1 MHALRH
7 FAVSFRRVAH
17 ARSGQA
23 AGLTG
28 LTLGVLAAS
37 VLMATSPRL
46 PPVWDEGDAL
56 DRADAV
62 RDWFAGFQSPDRFP
76 RPLTAGGLRQGWPFT
91 TTREG
96 HPAFYG
102 LVIALGRE
110 LAPSFLDPLTRYR
123 FGPILLFAVA
133 CGAAGAR
140 VARNWGTLA
149 AAAAV
154 LGILLQP
161 RLFAHAHFASFD
173 GPLTAC
179 WLLTWAALPVNQC
192 PLGRGTTASLRST
205 ALCLILCGAALG
217 LTMAC
222 KASGLL
228 AAFPVMVGLLLIFG
242 RRAAL
247 AIPIVVATA
256 SAMFWAVNP
265 PLWLH
270 PVEGLGRFLYLNLNR
285 AEQPGLNIAIWFA
298 GRMYNLDFPLPW
310 YNTLLWTAIAV
321 PLPILCFF
329 LIGLIFVLGSHSHRR
344 SGAILGAFWITLVIA
359 RAIPG
364 TPPHD
369 GIRQFLPS
377 FGILGIVAGIG
388 AVSAYRFL
396 RLAIARRAREAL
408 RPFDLMILRFHT
420 LRRRGRR
427 AAPPPRRPCCDRPIS
442 AAATSLK
449 HRPMFGILQ
458 LALTL
463 FYLSPIY
470 SLVVYAPQWL
480 SFYNCLIGGVGGA
493 SRAGF
498 EATYYWDAL
507 DGDVMRWLRDH
518 TSDGETVF
526 LATYPRANLRRLR
539 AWNRIDWEPA
549 PHPEQAAWYVVQNR
563 PSGWGEIDRRL
574 FAEGVASFEKRVGR
588 LGAAS
593 PVLLK
598 VFSRQ
603 EYGRLRQAA
612 ARP

>member
-1 MHALRH
+1 M
-7 FAVSFRRVAH
+7 
-17 ARSGQA
+17 
-23 AGLTG
+23 
-28 LTLGVLAAS
+28 
-37 VLMATSPRL
+37 PI
-46 PPVWDEGDAL
+46 VWDEGDAL

-62 RDWFAGFQSPDRFP
+62 RDWLAAFPHLDRLP
-76 RPLTAGGLRQGWPFT
+76 RPLSAEGIRRGWPFT
-91 TTREG
+91 TEREG

-110 LAPSFLDPLTRYR
+110 LAPNFLDPLTRYR
-123 FGPILLFAVA
+123 FGPMLLFAVA
-133 CGAAGAR
+133 CGTAGAR
-140 VARNWGTLA
+140 VARSWGMLA

-173 GPLTAC
+173 GPLTGC
-179 WLLTWAALPVNQC
+179 WLLTWATLPLHQR
-192 PLGRGTTASLRST
+192 PLGRGATTSVRGSALR
-205 ALCLILCGAALG
+205 LVLCGAALG

-228 AAFPVMVGLLLIFG
+228 AVFPVLVALLLIFG
-242 RRAAL
+242 RRGLL
-247 AIPIVVATA
+247 AIPIVMATA
-256 SAMFWAVNP
+256 SAVFWTANP
-265 PLWLH
+265 PIWLH

-285 AEQPGLNIAIWFA
+285 AEQPGLNISTWFA

-329 LIGLIFVLGSHSHRR
+329 LIGLIFVLGSRSHRR
-344 SGAILGAFWITLVIA
+344 SGLILGTFWVTLVVA

-388 AVSAYRFL
+388 AFSAYRLL
-396 RLAIARRAREAL
+396 RLEITRRVRERL
-408 RPFDLMILRFHT
+408 SWVGLTIPLFNT
-420 LRRRGRR
+420 LRRRGRP
-427 AAPPPRRPCCDRPIS
+427 AAATPPRRRHFDRSIS
-442 AAATSLK
+442 AAGTFPKS
-449 HRPMFGILQ
+449 RPAFGILQ
-458 LALTL
+458 LALAL
-463 FYLSPIY
+463 FYLSPLY
-470 SLVVYAPQWL
+470 SLVIYGPQWL

-493 SRAGF
+493 SRVGF

-507 DGDVMRWLRDH
+507 DDEVMRWLRDH
-518 TSDGETVF
+518 TSDGEAVF
-526 LATYPRANLRRLR
+526 LATYPRANLRRLQ

-549 PHPEQAAWYVVQNR
+549 PHPAQADWYVVQNR
-563 PSGWGEIDRRL
+563 PSGWSAIDRRL
-574 FAEGVASFEKRVGR
+574 YAEGAASFEKRVGR
-588 LGAAS
+588 LGPAS

-603 EYGRLRQAA
+603 EYGRLRQATQQ
-612 ARP
+612 P